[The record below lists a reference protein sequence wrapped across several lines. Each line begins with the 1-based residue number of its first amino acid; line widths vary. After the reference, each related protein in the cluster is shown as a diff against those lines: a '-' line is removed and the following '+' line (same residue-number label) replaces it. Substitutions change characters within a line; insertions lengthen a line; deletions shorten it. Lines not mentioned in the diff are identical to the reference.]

1 MNDLN
6 KDILIGTLF
15 IAGISSFISG
25 LFVFSAVIFASA
37 SMFSNIAG
45 KAKIEG

>member
-1 MNDLN
+1 MNNLY
-6 KDILIGTLF
+6 KDMLVGVLF

-25 LFVFSAVIFASA
+25 LFVFSAVIFATT

-45 KAKIEG
+45 KANLEG

>member
-1 MNDLN
+1 MNDLH
-6 KDILIGTLF
+6 KDILVGALF

-25 LFVFSAVIFASA
+25 LFVFSAVIFATA

-45 KAKIEG
+45 KANFKG